1 MHQLTLAGRRSDAR
15 RLIAALQQAGVV
27 HVTPVQAASSE
38 GERLQLG
45 ALSGPE
51 ADTRKRFE
59 RLLARSEGALGELGG
74 TYAPAPLP
82 PEADWEAAV
91 EAAAQP
97 VAELNTQRTALD
109 GDLGVAQSFGDVVA
123 RLAELS
129 VGLERSPR
137 LAVLPFTLDDKT
149 NTSELEAALRAD
161 LQDRWALDTAPV
173 GQNLRA
179 GVLVVR
185 AAERGVARTALSRAR
200 IGELRLPGRFDGL
213 PLSEAAGELAALK
226 NRAPTELTR
235 MRAEL
240 DTIGRQAGGT
250 LVAIRSALRDIVGV
264 YDVQA
269 QSARGQYGFVVQGF
283 VPDEHMGDLQRAL
296 KPFEGSVVLETS
308 PVDGHHAE
316 QVPVKITNGSY
327 VRNFQFLLNISDP
340 PRYGTF
346 DPSWVVAVFFPL
358 FFGFIVADIG
368 FGLIFLLTALWA
380 MARSK
385 RGESLP
391 IGLLGITLDPG
402 TLYQVAYVLRTMS
415 LWSILWGF
423 FTGEFFGNV
432 LEKHIHLFY
441 VNPDLI
447 KRLWG
452 VTLGGEH
459 EGGIIPI
466 LFPRTDSAFAN
477 TIMILCI
484 LVGIVYLFWAW
495 GLRAQ
500 LSLKHRHMNHFW
512 EAVGILGGL
521 VGLVLLGF
529 ISQAGRN
536 FGALSNF
543 SNPAVWIMLAGFAVF
558 LLGLILSRAFL
569 MLIEILSQG
578 GFIISFTRLFAV
590 GVAAAILANL
600 ATDLGWSLGGVLPVI
615 GPILGILIGLIVHT
629 FLFALTILGHIM
641 QPLRLHWVE
650 YLNPTGYY
658 QESGPRYTPFARS
671 SGAGK

>member
-15 RLIAALQQAGVV
+15 RLIAAMQQAGVV
-27 HVTPVQAASSE
+27 HVTPVQAE
-38 GERLQLG
+38 NLQVG
-45 ALSGPE
+45 ALSGAE
-51 ADTRKRFE
+51 AETRKRFE
-59 RLLARSEGALGELGG
+59 RLLARTEGALGELGG
-74 TYAPAPLP
+74 NYAPAALP
-82 PEADWEAAV
+82 PEEDWETAV

-97 VAELNTQRTALD
+97 VADLSAQRAALD
-109 GDLGVAQSFGDVVA
+109 NDLGVAQTFGDVAA

-129 VGLERSPR
+129 GGLERSPR
-137 LAVLPFTLDDKT
+137 LAVLPFTLDA
-149 NTSELEAALRAD
+149 NASLGELESALRAD
-161 LQDRWALDTAPV
+161 LADRWALDTAPV
-173 GQNLRA
+173 NQTLRA
-179 GVLVVR
+179 GVLVVKASER
-185 AAERGVARTALSRAR
+185 AAGRTALSRAR

-213 PLSEAAGELAALK
+213 PLGEAAAQLGTL
-226 NRAPTELTR
+226 RSSAPTELNR
-235 MRAEL
+235 IRGQL
-240 DTIGRQAGGT
+240 DAIARQHGSV

-269 QSARGQYGFVVQGF
+269 QSARGQYGFVIQGF
-283 VPDEHMGDLQRAL
+283 VPDESLPALHQAL
-296 KPFEGSVVLETS
+296 KPFEGNVVLETS
-308 PVDGHHAE
+308 PVDEHHAE
-316 QVPVKITNGSY
+316 KVPVKITNGGY

-368 FGLIFLLTALWA
+368 FGLIFLFTALWA
-380 MARSK
+380 LARSK

-391 IGLLGITLDPG
+391 ISLLGITLDPG

-415 LWSILWGF
+415 LWSILWGI

-432 LEKHIHLFY
+432 LESHIHLFY
-441 VNPDLI
+441 VDPNLI
-447 KRLWG
+447 QRIWG

-459 EGGIIPI
+459 EGGVIPI
-466 LFPRTDSAFAN
+466 LFPRTDPAFAN

-500 LSLKHRHMNHFW
+500 LSMKHRHMNHFW
-512 EAVGILGGL
+512 EAVGILGGML
-521 VGLVLLGF
+521 GLVLLGF
-529 ISQAGRN
+529 ISSAGRN

-543 SNPAVWIMLAGFAVF
+543 SNPAVWLMLLGFVIF
-558 LLGLILSRAFL
+558 VVGLILSRAFL
-569 MLIEILSQG
+569 MLIEILTQG

-615 GPILGILIGLIVHT
+615 GPILGIVIGLIVHT
-629 FLFALTILGHIM
+629 FLFVLTILGHIM

-658 QESGPRYTPFARS
+658 QESGPRYAPFARN